1 MFSLHI
7 FSPTLQS
14 YTLTVSCGD
23 LPGKKE
29 KRGREKEKRK
39 SLKRHLF
46 LLSVLLTGGT
56 TKCSIFTFFFQ
67 PNIMS

>member
-29 KRGREKEKRK
+29 KRERK
-39 SLKRHLF
+39 KKKLK
-46 LLSVLLTGGT
+46 T
-56 TKCSIFTFFFQ
+56 TFIFIICFTYRWDY
-67 PNIMS
+67 